1 MTYRSRHPDRVREA
15 DKAYTIKY
23 YQGNRKVIQERIR
36 LRKYG
41 LTADELNQMRVDQD
55 FSCAICHIAIAAD
68 RGTAARNAEHVDH
81 DHRTGK
87 VRALLCSPCNRT
99 LGVVDDDIRM
109 LAVTSRGL
117 RCPLR
122 HGSASSGPTSGIVL
136 TVGDCALLPPQ
147 IPPKTSA
154 RGDVASAILTIGSQ
168 VGAIVAVMIPIGLGH
183 RAVGAPVPDG
193 SSSL

>member
-1 MTYRSRHPDRVREA
+1 MPDEAVTCQCGEAVARPRRKYCSKKCQNRAAKMTYRSRHPDRVREA

-99 LGVVDDDIRM
+99 LGVVDDDIDRLRAM
-109 LAVTSRGL
+109 IEYLEAHRG
-117 RCPLR
+117 
-122 HGSASSGPTSGIVL
+122 SG
-136 TVGDCALLPPQ
+136 C
-147 IPPKTSA
+147 
-154 RGDVASAILTIGSQ
+154 
-168 VGAIVAVMIPIGLGH
+168 
-183 RAVGAPVPDG
+183 
-193 SSSL
+193 